1 MPDLLASSQ
10 DIIANSV
17 STIDANTVV
26 DTMDFIGQ
34 VNRIIAHVFGN
45 PPLHWTRLRSYLK
58 QLITTLNCTQQS
70 RPWWIRRSTPV
81 LQPTTVPRPKF
92 KKLCLDLIDHAL
104 PSLDTFNELAIALGY
119 VAIYATTIQNQMA
132 LKASISYV
140 DSALALKQPTITSA
154 TNLIINRLITITLEP
169 PTGFTDLQ
177 LRANTV
183 YVGTVFRNSFTIRSQ
198 RSVSG
203 LLLKVSRFKHG
214 AQLYM
219 HHQPRYLQHLDV

>member
-1 MPDLLASSQ
+1 MNSKIDASST
-10 DIIANSV
+10 AN
-17 STIDANTVV
+17 
-26 DTMDFIGQ
+26 
-34 VNRIIAHVFGN
+34 
-45 PPLHWTRLRSYLK
+45 Y
-58 QLITTLNCTQQS
+58 CTKAEVQ
-70 RPWWIRRSTPV
+70 
-81 LQPTTVPRPKF
+81 
-92 KKLCLDLIDHAL
+92 KLCLDLIANAL

-119 VAIYATTIQNQMA
+119 VAIYATTIPNQMA

-183 YVGTVFRNSFTIRSQ
+183 YVGTVFRNSLTIRSQ

-203 LLLKVSRFKHG
+203 LLMGALLGTGLAPSAQVQVRRYTAWDIESLRARIESTANTLRMCPSVSIAAQVLMIG
-214 AQLYM
+214 A
-219 HHQPRYLQHLDV
+219 

>member
-1 MPDLLASSQ
+1 MNTLAKLPQ
-10 DIIANSV
+10 A
-17 STIDANTVV
+17 IDN
-26 DTMDFIGQ
+26 G
-34 VNRIIAHVFGN
+34 
-45 PPLHWTRLRSYLK
+45 P
-58 QLITTLNCTQQS
+58 QLYTAITTLMNSKIDASSTANYCTKAEVQ
-70 RPWWIRRSTPV
+70 
-81 LQPTTVPRPKF
+81 
-92 KKLCLDLIDHAL
+92 KLCLDLIDHAL

-154 TNLIINRLITITLEP
+154 TNLIINRLITIALEP